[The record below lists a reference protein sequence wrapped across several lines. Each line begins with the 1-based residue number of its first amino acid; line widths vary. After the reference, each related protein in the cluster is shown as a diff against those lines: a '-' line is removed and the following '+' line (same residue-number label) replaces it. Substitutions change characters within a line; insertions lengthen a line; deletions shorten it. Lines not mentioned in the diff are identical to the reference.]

1 MLFYLEH
8 KTPAVHIK
16 VKYDTIGVMPKT
28 WPIQVGGGT
37 KRLTPHLSCYS
48 WYWGSWQYQSSLL
61 KNSFVQDKLKLTT
74 HCILQILLDSVL
86 AFAVHKQTTNVLKLK
101 KIFTNTS

>member
-48 WYWGSWQYQSSLL
+48 WLSGLMAIPVIVTEK
-61 KNSFVQDKLKLTT
+61 KNSFVQVKPKTNNT
-74 HCILQILLDSVL
+74 
-86 AFAVHKQTTNVLKLK
+86 AVSYNPSRTAKQTLYKQLS
-101 KIFTNTS
+101 TNTAL